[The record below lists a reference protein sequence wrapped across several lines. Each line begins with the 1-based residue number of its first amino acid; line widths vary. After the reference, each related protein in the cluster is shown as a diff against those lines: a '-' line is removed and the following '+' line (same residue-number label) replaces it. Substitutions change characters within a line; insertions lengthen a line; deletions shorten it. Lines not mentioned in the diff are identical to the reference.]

1 MSVFLGKYNQKII
14 YYTTMALSKYFY
26 ICVAWIISTGFTC
39 AQTDVQKV
47 FDVMLKTYS
56 EASTYQDFGT
66 VTTLLETKQN
76 TIKTQ
81 LIFRT
86 AYQRSTGQFRFA
98 YLEEKRTRFTIL
110 DEKCHVSWSDGR
122 STKSYWTIGNR
133 LSDHQQIT
141 ESLAAAAGVSGTA
154 SRKIPGILLIEPIRA
169 GWDIRSLN
177 ALQMMPNER
186 IKDIDCYHVSGQVM
200 QMNRKIQVDLWIDPK
215 TYLIK
220 KITEESGPMGD
231 SITKSIH
238 IFEYD
243 AVINIPIPSK
253 YLEFNYQD
261 CLLEK

>member
-1 MSVFLGKYNQKII
+1 M
-14 YYTTMALSKYFY
+14 TLSNFFY
-26 ICVAWIISTGFTC
+26 IYAAWIISTGFTN

-47 FDVMLKTYS
+47 FDAMLKTYS

-66 VTTLLETKQN
+66 VTTLLETKPT

-98 YLEEKRTRFTIL
+98 YLEEKRTRFTVL
-110 DEKCHVSWSDGR
+110 DEKCHVSWSDGKLA
-122 STKSYWTIGNR
+122 KSYWTIGDN
-133 LSDHQQIT
+133 LSDYQHIT
-141 ESLAAAAGVSGTA
+141 ESLEAATGVSGTA
-154 SRKIPGILLIEPIRA
+154 SRKIPGLLLIEPIRA
-169 GWDIRSLN
+169 GWDIRSIS
-177 ALQMMPNER
+177 ALQMRPNER

-200 QMNRKIQVDLWIDPK
+200 QMNRKIQVDLWIDQK

-220 KITEESGPMGD
+220 KIAEESGSMGD
-231 SITKSIH
+231 SITKSTR

-243 AVINIPIPSK
+243 AVINTPIPSK

-261 CLLEK
+261 CLIEK

>member
-1 MSVFLGKYNQKII
+1 MNVFLGKYNQQII
-14 YYTTMALSKYFY
+14 YYTTMALSNFFY
-26 ICVAWIISTGFTC
+26 ICAAWIISTGLTY

-47 FDVMLKTYS
+47 FDAMLKTYS

-66 VTTLLETKQN
+66 VTTLLETKPT

-86 AYQRSTGQFRFA
+86 ASQRATGQFRFA

-110 DEKCHVSWSDGR
+110 DEKCHVSWSDGK
-122 STKSYWTIGNR
+122 STKSYWTIDNR
-133 LSDHQQIT
+133 VSEYQNIT
-141 ESLAAAAGVSGTA
+141 ESLAAATGVSGTA
-154 SRKIPGILLIEPIRA
+154 SRKIPGLLLTESIKA
-169 GWDIRSLN
+169 GWDIRSIGV
-177 ALQMMPNER
+177 LQMMPNEK
-186 IKDIDCYHVSGQVM
+186 IKDVDCYHILGQVM
-200 QMNRKIQVDLWIDPK
+200 QTNRKIQVDLWIDQK

-220 KITEESGPMGD
+220 KIVEEGGSMGS
-231 SITKSIH
+231 SISKSIH

-243 AVINIPIPSK
+243 AVINAPIPSK